1 MQRVRIVRFFRQR
14 VGPGDRT
21 FLENID
27 KRLVQLID
35 QARSRRMVETN
46 HQILLHKAIGV
57 KVSVKTFYLIHRHVD
72 IIHDF
77 EEAKLP
83 AGNIAASQHRF
94 AQENFPLLPIFF
106 VEKIHEND
114 RYDLAFT
121 RLSQRERLAELVVST
136 KSAREY
142 YNRIRFFHKHEF
154 AGKEKMKVHEL
165 GIVFD
170 KPIRRLYRRQT
181 DIDPETIL
189 PSRSFVTSLHN
200 ARPGTGNNHKL
211 LSRQSVRQLLGQT
224 IVRIMFFDMGG
235 AENAHFANRA
245 IGRENFEGL
254 AQLF

>member
-57 KVSVKTFYLIHRHVD
+57 KVSVKTFYLIHRRVD

-94 AQENFPLLPIFF
+94 AQENFPLSPIFF

-121 RLSQRERLAELVVST
+121 RLSQRECLTQLVMGA

-142 YNRIRFFHKHEF
+142 YNRIRFFHKHKL
-154 AGKEKMKVHEL
+154 AGKEKMKVHEF
-165 GIVFD
+165 GIAFD
-170 KPIRRLYRRQT
+170 KTIRRLYRGET
-181 DIDPETIL
+181 DIDSETVL
-189 PSRSFVTSLHN
+189 RSRSFVASLHDS
-200 ARPGTGNNHKL
+200 RPSAGNHHKL
-211 LSRQSVRQLLGQT
+211 LSRQAVR
-224 IVRIMFFDMGG
+224 
-235 AENAHFANRA
+235 
-245 IGRENFEGL
+245 
-254 AQLF
+254 

>member
-14 VGPGDRT
+14 VGLCDRT

-27 KRLVQLID
+27 KCLIQFVD
-35 QARSRRMVETN
+35 QSRRRRMVETN
-46 HQILLHKAIGV
+46 HQILLYKAIGV
-57 KVSVKTFYLIHRHVD
+57 KVSVKVFYLIHRRVD
-72 IIHDF
+72 IVHNL
-77 EEAKLP
+77 EEAELP
-83 AGNIAASQHRF
+83 TGNVAANQHRF
-94 AQENFPLLPIFF
+94 AQELLPLLPIFF
-106 VEKIHEND
+106 VEKIHENN

-189 PSRSFVTSLHN
+189 PSRSFVARLHD

-211 LSRQSVRQLLGQT
+211 LSR
-224 IVRIMFFDMGG
+224 
-235 AENAHFANRA
+235 
-245 IGRENFEGL
+245 
-254 AQLF
+254 